1 MRRMWWLAPILA
13 LTLVAAACSDDSD
26 DSSDSSDAS
35 QEQTDESDDS
45 DDSAEPET
53 DEAGAADPDDEEAEP
68 LDYDE
73 TIDTTFQDVHEYWNE
88 EFSEV
93 YEGEEWTTLPSRR
106 IVAFDDETEPFDCGP
121 YVIDYSLTENNAVYL
136 YPCDTIAYDNEGL
149 FPQLFEDYGNF
160 SPALV
165 ISHETGHRVQGHII
179 SVDDFQNTAES
190 IGVELQADC
199 FAGAWTEYVDSGE
212 SNLLV
217 LEPGDLDIGIA
228 GYLQFR
234 DEPGADPE
242 QQGAHGTAFDR
253 ITAFQEGY
261 EQGPQR
267 CAEYIDKR
275 GRVIGPGPGGLF
287 PYIDIQ
293 FEQPGD
299 DGDVGLNRA
308 IDFTLQLLDAYW
320 PEVYGEY
327 EPIDDT
333 VSYEID
339 DPDDVD
345 SEDIEDAT
353 CGDAEADPEEL
364 DDTIFYCA
372 EENFVAWDQ
381 DLLEQ
386 ALDTTGDFGVAALIA
401 EQFAHAIA
409 NQQGVEGEDLAVN
422 LYSDCLNGSWAGAV
436 YSGGLETE
444 SQVVLSPGDLDEVV
458 QAFLAFRDDV
468 DSDTPQKGTAFQRVQ
483 AFRTGFF
490 EGASACV
497 RVLEGEGS

>member
-13 LTLVAAACSDDSD
+13 LTLVAAACSSGDDSD
-26 DSSDSSDAS
+26 DSSDADDT
-35 QEQTDESDDS
+35 EQTDDS
-45 DDSAEPET
+45 DDAVEASEPDT
-53 DEAGAADPDDEEAEP
+53 DESGAADPDDEDAEP
-68 LDYDE
+68 LGYEE
-73 TIDTTFQDVHEYWNE
+73 TIDTTFQDVHEYW
-88 EFSEV
+88 SEQFPET
-93 YEGEEWTTLPSRR
+93 YQGEEWTTLPSRR

-121 YVIDYSLTENNAVYL
+121 YFIDYSITENNAVYL
-136 YPCDTIAYDNEGL
+136 FPCDTIAFDNAGL

-179 SVDDFQNTAES
+179 SDDDFQNTAES

-199 FAGAWTEYVDSGE
+199 FAGAWTQYVDSGE

-217 LEPGDLDIGIA
+217 LEPGDLDVGVA

-234 DEPGADPE
+234 DEPGADPT

-261 EQGPQR
+261 EQGPER
-267 CAEYIDKR
+267 CAEYIDER
-275 GRVIGPGPGGLF
+275 GRVIGPGPDGLF

-293 FEQPGD
+293 FDQPND

-327 EPIDDT
+327 DPLEEP
-333 VSYEID
+333 VEYEIE

-345 SEDIEDAT
+345 ADDLEEAACGDEDA
-353 CGDAEADPEEL
+353 DPDEL
-364 DDTIFYCA
+364 DDNVFYCE
-372 EENFVAWDQ
+372 EENFVGY
-381 DLLEQ
+381 DLSLLQEVRE
-386 ALDTTGDFGVAALIA
+386 TTGDFAVATLIA
-401 EQFAHAIA
+401 EQYARAIA
-409 NQQGVEGEDLAVN
+409 TQQGVEGEDLAVN
-422 LYSDCLNGSWAGAV
+422 LYADCLNGSWAGAT

-458 QAFLAFRDDV
+458 QAFLAYRDEV
-468 DSDTPQKGTAFQRVQ
+468 DTETPQKGSAFQRVQ
-483 AFRTGFF
+483 AFRVGFF
-490 EGASACV
+490 EGASACQ